1 MSRVLL
7 SIGAI
12 QLVIMLV
19 ALVRAKVL
27 SVLLGPA
34 GYGVTSTIDQTVLSV
49 MQLAHLSLPF
59 TAMKFMARRHS
70 DGHAAFERTF
80 ATFFRAL
87 VLQGLAAVLVV
98 AALLTWR
105 PTIFGADL
113 SAYRPYFYVAI
124 LGVPAAMLNV
134 LFVNTLASA
143 QRGASSA
150 MLNMLVLLA
159 LAVAAIVGVVAH
171 GIPGLYVATVATG
184 VGTTLGSIWYLRRSL
199 GVHAGAATL
208 GLRRELRGSPE
219 IVRYAMLIYAAMSA
233 YSLTMLAT
241 RYFVFAGLGA
251 VSAGLLQAML
261 GIALT
266 VGAVMTPMNGLFFTP
281 YVNRQLPAATKVAA
295 ADDFAGKIALLL
307 LVAGLA
313 VALFP
318 RLVLTILFSPR
329 FAPGASALAAFVVW
343 QCLYQM
349 VNVYL
354 QLLIGLDDVAFFTI
368 VTCAAYAVAAASFP
382 GLIADFGLA
391 GAAIALSAAMVVA
404 LIGALYRLRRR
415 FDARVAPGVLARG
428 AYCLLAIAVAGRI
441 FEPVSETTVAGVT
454 ARAVYA
460 AVVLALAALALTPAE
475 RAMLASAI
483 ARGRRRA
490 AGLSADGSAR

>member
-7 SIGAI
+7 SIGVI
-12 QLVIMLV
+12 QLVIMLI

-70 DGHAAFERTF
+70 DGHAEFERTF

-87 VLQGLAAVLVV
+87 ALQGLIAVLVV
-98 AALLTWR
+98 AGLLTWR
-105 PTIFGADL
+105 PTLFGADL
-113 SAYRPYFYVAI
+113 STYRPYFYVAI

-150 MLNMLVLLA
+150 MLSMLVLLA
-159 LAVAAIVGVVAH
+159 LACAAIVGVSVH
-171 GIPGLYVATVATG
+171 GIAGLYVATVVTG
-184 VGTTLGSIWYLRRSL
+184 IGTTLGSIWYLRRSL
-199 GVHAGAATL
+199 GVHVGAATL
-208 GLRRELRGSPE
+208 GLVRELRGSPA
-219 IVRYAMLIYAAMSA
+219 IVRYAMLIYTAMA
-233 YSLTMLAT
+233 TYSLTMLAT

-251 VSAGLLQAML
+251 VGAGLLQALL

-281 YVNRQLPAATKVAA
+281 YVNRQLPVATKVAA
-295 ADDFAGKIALLL
+295 ADDFAGKIVLLL
-307 LVAGLA
+307 LVAGVT

-318 RLVLTILFSPR
+318 RLVLTILFSSR

-343 QCLYQM
+343 QCLYQF

-354 QLLIGLDDVAFFTI
+354 QLLIGLDDVAWFTV
-368 VTCAAYAVAAASFP
+368 VTCAGYAVAASSFP
-382 GLIADFGLA
+382 RLIADFGLA
-391 GAAIALSAAMVVA
+391 GAAVALSGAMLVA
-404 LIGALYRLRRR
+404 LAGTLYRLRRR
-415 FDARVAPGVLARG
+415 FGATVAPAVLARG
-428 AYCLLAIAVAGRI
+428 AYCLLAVAVAGRL
-441 FEPVSETTVAGVT
+441 FDPVSETTIGGVG
-454 ARAVYA
+454 ARALYA
-460 AVVLALAALALTPAE
+460 AIVLALAALTLTSSE
-475 RAMLASAI
+475 RTMLASAI
-483 ARGRRRA
+483 ARGRRA
-490 AGLSADGSAR
+490 ASLSR

>member
-12 QLVIMLV
+12 QLAIMVV

-59 TAMKFMARRHS
+59 TALKFMARRHS
-70 DGHAAFERTF
+70 EGHAAFERTF

-87 VLQGLAAVLVV
+87 AVQGLIAVVVV
-98 AALLTWR
+98 AALLAWR
-105 PTIFGADL
+105 PTLFGSDL
-113 SAYRPYFYVAI
+113 SVYRPYFYIAI

-143 QRGASSA
+143 QRGTSSA
-150 MLNMLVLLA
+150 MLNMLVLLTLA
-159 LAVAAIVGVVAH
+159 LAAMAGVVVH
-171 GIPGLYVATVATG
+171 GIPGLYVATVGAG
-184 VGTTLGSIWYLRRSL
+184 VFTTIGSIWYLRRAL
-199 GVHAGAATL
+199 GVRTDAPTL
-208 GLRRELRGSPE
+208 GLRRELHGSPE
-219 IVRYAMLIYAAMSA
+219 IVRYAMLIYTAMSA

-251 VSAGLLQAML
+251 VGAGLLQALL

-266 VGAVMTPMNGLFFTP
+266 VGAVITPMNGLFFTP
-281 YVNRQLPAATKVAA
+281 YVNRQLDPATKVAA
-295 ADDFAGKIALLL
+295 ADDFASKITLLL
-307 LVAGLA
+307 LVAGVA

-318 RLVLTILFSPR
+318 RITLTVLFSAK
-329 FAPGASALAAFVVW
+329 FAPGAAALAIFVIW

-354 QLLIGLDDVAFFTI
+354 QLLIGLDDVAFFAAI
-368 VTCAAYAVAAASFP
+368 TCLAYGVAAASFP
-382 GLIADFGLA
+382 GLIATFGLG
-391 GAAIALSAAMVVA
+391 GAAMALSLAMLVA
-404 LIGALYRLRRR
+404 LACSLYRLKRR
-415 FDARVAPGVLARG
+415 FGATVAPAVLWRG
-428 AYCLLAIAVAGRI
+428 AYCLLAIGVAGRL
-441 FEPVSETTVAGVT
+441 FSPASETTLGGIGM
-454 ARAVYA
+454 RAIYA
-460 AVVLALAALALTPAE
+460 LAVLAIAALTLSSSE
-475 RAMLASAI
+475 RAMFASLI
-483 ARGRRRA
+483 AARRGRA
-490 AGLSADGSAR
+490 PGIAP